1 MILFRNRVVT
11 YIITVRIETRAHWIR
26 VGPKSRE
33 SILIGDRE
41 GHTETS
47 LALEEGQAK
56 TETETGITLL
66 QPKEVWLEPPGAE
79 KGRKGFSPTTFRRGV
94 ALMTP

>member
-41 GHTETS
+41 GHTEATRKKAK
-47 LALEEGQAK
+47 LKLKQRLESHYYN
-56 TETETGITLL
+56 
-66 QPKEVWLEPPGAE
+66 PKKPG
-79 KGRKGFSPTTFRRGV
+79 
-94 ALMTP
+94 

>member
-1 MILFRNRVVT
+1 M
-11 YIITVRIETRAHWIR
+11 RAHWIR

-33 SILIGDRE
+33 SILIGDRRTHR
-41 GHTETS
+41 GHKEK
-47 LALEEGQAK
+47 GQAK

-66 QPKEVWLEPPGAE
+66 QPKEAWLEPPGAE